1 MALMRALLPPM
12 ADPPDKEAIAF
23 GDRALRYEELA
34 AAAAAVAE
42 AVAGA
47 GRVAVF
53 AEPRLET
60 CLAAVGALAAGVP
73 FTPVNPKAGER
84 ELEHIASDSAPDL
97 VLAAPGA
104 ELPPA
109 LAEAGR
115 IALVPTALDDVSAL
129 DRENGDDEAPAVV
142 VY

>member
-1 MALMRALLPPM
+1 MALMSALLAPM
-12 ADPPDKEAIAF
+12 AGPPDKEAIAF

-42 AVAGA
+42 AVPGA

-60 CLAAVGALAAGVP
+60 GVAAVGALAAGVLFP
-73 FTPVNPKAGER
+73 PVNPKAGER
-84 ELEHIASDSAPDL
+84 ELEHIASDSAPEL

-109 LAEAGR
+109 LGDRRRA
-115 IALVPTALDDVSAL
+115 DVGVAA
-129 DRENGDDEAPAVV
+129 RGGGAR
-142 VY
+142 